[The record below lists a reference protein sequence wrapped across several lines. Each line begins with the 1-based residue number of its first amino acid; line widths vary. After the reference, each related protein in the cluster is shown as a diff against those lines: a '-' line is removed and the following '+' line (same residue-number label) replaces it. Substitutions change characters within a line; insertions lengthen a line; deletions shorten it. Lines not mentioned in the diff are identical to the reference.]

1 VFQASLMPSP
11 DDCGARAGGPLTP
24 FGRVGTFIAE
34 DGRSGSLV
42 SLGCAREETLRMG
55 GFVDY
60 LGSLCQ
66 HVLRQRPSSLQE
78 LAEQDWSAA
87 GGTVA
92 QAQQARAEEL
102 DEVLSVLRLARFESR
117 EGWVFGYE
125 HPSGQ
130 GGVLLALRT
139 PAPRPAASRVALHL
153 TGMLLNDPV
162 GDCGVGEQGALLE
175 WFDPLTLSSRSL
187 ERAGAPEGEVTR
199 TVQDMLEDRLG
210 EGTRIESYACFRG
223 GA

>member
-1 VFQASLMPSP
+1 VAS
-11 DDCGARAGGPLTP
+11 
-24 FGRVGTFIAE
+24 FIAE
-34 DGRSGSLV
+34 DGHSGSLV
-42 SLGCAREETLRMG
+42 SLGCAREETLHMG

-60 LGSLCQ
+60 LQRLSQ
-66 HVLRQRPSSLQE
+66 HVLEQRPSSLEE
-78 LAEQDWSAA
+78 LGEQDWSAA
-87 GGTVA
+87 GGTVT
-92 QAQQARAEEL
+92 QAQRGRAEEL
-102 DEVLSVLRLARFESR
+102 DDVLSVLRLARFESR

-130 GGVLLALRT
+130 GGVLVALRT
-139 PAPRPAASRVALHL
+139 PAPRPVASRVALQL

-162 GDCGVGEQGALLE
+162 GDCGVGEQGALME
-175 WFDPLTLSSRSL
+175 WFDPLTLSSRAL
-187 ERAGAPEGEVTR
+187 ESTGAPEGQAPR

>member
-1 VFQASLMPSP
+1 MPSP
-11 DDCGARAGGPLTP
+11 AECGARVGGPLTP

-42 SLGCAREETLRMG
+42 SMGCAREETLRMG

-60 LGSLCQ
+60 LHRLCQ
-66 HVLRQRPSSLQE
+66 HVLVQAPSSLAV
-78 LAEQDWSAA
+78 LAEQDWSEA

-92 QAQQARAEEL
+92 QAQQIRAEEL

-125 HPSGQ
+125 NPSGQ
-130 GGVLLALRT
+130 GGVLVALRT
-139 PAPRPAASRVALHL
+139 LAPRPAASRVAMQL
-153 TGMLLNDPV
+153 TGMLLDDPV
-162 GDCGVGEQGALLE
+162 GDCGVGEQGVLME
-175 WFDPLTLSSRSL
+175 WFDPLTLSSRAL
-187 ERAGAPEGEVTR
+187 ESVEAPEGEAPR

>member
-1 VFQASLMPSP
+1 MPSP
-11 DDCGARAGGPLTP
+11 AECGARAGGPLTP

-42 SLGCAREETLRMG
+42 SMGCAREETVRMV

-60 LGSLCQ
+60 LHRLCQ
-66 HVLRQRPSSLQE
+66 HVLAQAPSSLAV
-78 LAEQDWSAA
+78 LAEQDWSEA

-92 QAQQARAEEL
+92 QAQQNRAEEL

-125 HPSGQ
+125 NPSGQ
-130 GGVLLALRT
+130 GGVLVALRT
-139 PAPRPAASRVALHL
+139 LAPRPAASRVAMQL
-153 TGMLLNDPV
+153 TGMLLDDPV
-162 GDCGVGEQGALLE
+162 GDCGVGEQGALME
-175 WFDPLTLSSRSL
+175 WFDPLTLSSRGL
-187 ERAGAPEGEVTR
+187 ESVEAPEGESPR

>member
-1 VFQASLMPSP
+1 VAS
-11 DDCGARAGGPLTP
+11 
-24 FGRVGTFIAE
+24 FIAE

-60 LGSLCQ
+60 LQRLSQ
-66 HVLRQRPSSLQE
+66 HVLEQRPTSLEE
-78 LAEQDWSAA
+78 LGEQDWSAA
-87 GGTVA
+87 GGTVT
-92 QAQQARAEEL
+92 QAQRTRAEEL
-102 DEVLSVLRLARFESR
+102 DDVLRVLRLARFESH

-130 GGVLLALRT
+130 GGVLVALRT
-139 PAPRPAASRVALHL
+139 PSPRSAASRVALQL
-153 TGMLLNDPV
+153 TGMLLNEPV

-175 WFDPLTLSSRSL
+175 WFDPLTLSCRAL
-187 ERAGAPEGEVTR
+187 ESTGAPEGQVPR

-210 EGTRIESYACFRG
+210 GGTRIESYACFRG

>member
-1 VFQASLMPSP
+1 MPSP
-11 DDCGARAGGPLTP
+11 DDCAARSGGPRTP

-60 LGSLCQ
+60 LRRLSQ
-66 HVLRQRPSSLQE
+66 HVLEQAPSSLEE

-92 QAQQARAEEL
+92 QAQQIRAAEL

-139 PAPRPAASRVALHL
+139 LSPRPVASKVALQL

-162 GDCGVGEQGALLE
+162 GDCGVGEQGVLVE

-187 ERAGAPEGEVTR
+187 EGVGAPEGQAPR

-210 EGTRIESYACFRG
+210 EGARIESYACFRG

>member
-1 VFQASLMPSP
+1 M
-11 DDCGARAGGPLTP
+11 GA
-24 FGRVGTFIAE
+24 
-34 DGRSGSLV
+34 
-42 SLGCAREETLRMG
+42 
-55 GFVDY
+55 FVDY
-60 LGSLCQ
+60 LRALSQ
-66 HVLRQRPSSLQE
+66 HVLEQRPSSLDE
-78 LAEQDWSAA
+78 LSEQDWSAA
-87 GGTVA
+87 GGTVT

-102 DEVLSVLRLARFESR
+102 KDNLSVLRMARFDSR

-139 PAPRPAASRVALHL
+139 LAPKPLASRVALQL

-162 GDCGVGEQGALLE
+162 GDCGVGEQGALME
-175 WFDPLTLSSRSL
+175 WFDPLILSSRTL
-187 ERAGAPEGEVTR
+187 EPTAASEEEVPR
-199 TVQDMLEDRLG
+199 TVQDMLEERLG